1 MEKFHLSGKGN
12 SFALLG
18 QLGNQSANDYQK
30 KITAIWG
37 KVELLKEVNY
47 ITTEAEKYA
56 VAYRFMEIELEK
68 VCHERE
74 LLKNSLIDMVQAYT
88 R

>member
-1 MEKFHLSGKGN
+1 MEKFNLSISHSLSAKPE
-12 SFALLG
+12 
-18 QLGNQSANDYQK
+18 QLKQVAAEDLEKRIS
-30 KITAIWG
+30 TIWS

-47 ITTEAEKYA
+47 IATEDEKFS

-68 VCHERE
+68 VCRE
-74 LLKNSLIDMVQAYT
+74 KEILKNSLIDIVQAYT

>member
-12 SFALLG
+12 SAALFG
-18 QLGNQSANDYQK
+18 QLGHHSANVYQK

-47 ITTEAEKYA
+47 ISTEAEKYT

-68 VCHERE
+68 VCHERD
-74 LLKNSLIDMVQAYT
+74 LLKNSLIDMVKAYT

>member
-1 MEKFHLSGKGN
+1 MEQIHLSEKQHTTAAFDQCKN
-12 SFALLG
+12 YV
-18 QLGNQSANDYQK
+18 ANDFQK
-30 KITAIWG
+30 KIVTIWG

-47 ITTEAEKYA
+47 ITTEEEKFS

-74 LLKNSLIDMVQAYT
+74 LLKNSLIDIIQAYT